1 MQLKDYFKKGKA
13 YIWPETFAYIKAK
26 KIDSNAFANI
36 VDKDEI
42 TVIIDQTKYNKNNVI
57 NILKDWKLITLD
69 IKFPITTCGVTAIIA
84 TALAKEKIP
93 IMSIAS
99 YTRDHFLIR
108 SKYINKAVKVFDKL
122 GIKTEK

>member
-1 MQLKDYFKKGKA
+1 MQLKNYFKNGKA
-13 YIWPETFAYIKAK
+13 YVWPETFAYIKAK
-26 KIDSNAFANI
+26 EIDPNAFANI
-36 VDKDEI
+36 VDNDEVTI
-42 TVIIDQTKYNKNNVI
+42 IIDQTKYDKKNVI
-57 NILKDWKLITLD
+57 EVMKDWKIITLD

-93 IMSIAS
+93 IMLIAS

-108 SKYINKAVKVFDKL
+108 SKYINKAVKVFNKL